1 MAIRYTQDQKDKVV
15 AFVIKHNEANGR
27 GGQSAA
33 VAKFKINPITV
44 ASWLKS
50 AGVKTPG
57 KKRGA
62 KGGKKAV
69 APKQKSVKK
78 SVKKSKKVGGSVGAV
93 LNRLQ
98 AIQVEID
105 SLQAE
110 FNELKLK
117 I

>member
-1 MAIRYTQDQKDKVV
+1 MAIRYTQEQKDKVV
-15 AFVIKHNEANGR
+15 AFVVKHNEANGR

-44 ASWLKS
+44 ASWLKN

-69 APKQKSVKK
+69 APKQKSAKK
-78 SVKKSKKVGGSVGAV
+78 GKKVGGSVGAV
-93 LNRLQ
+93 LNRMQ
-98 AIQVEID
+98 KIQVEID

-110 FNELKLK
+110 FNELKSQ